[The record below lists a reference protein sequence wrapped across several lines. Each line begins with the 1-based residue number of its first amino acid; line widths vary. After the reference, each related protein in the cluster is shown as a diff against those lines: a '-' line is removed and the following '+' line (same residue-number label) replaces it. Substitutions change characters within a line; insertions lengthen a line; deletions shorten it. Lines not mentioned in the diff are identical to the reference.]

1 MTLNVCLHSPFS
13 IQSLRF
19 LKDKIVMFIVPR
31 MRTLSSSAD
40 TYSLDDQ
47 HDGRLSL
54 RAAGAIWITL
64 SGIGWAAIYLF
75 VERLIA

>member
-1 MTLNVCLHSPFS
+1 
-13 IQSLRF
+13 
-19 LKDKIVMFIVPR
+19 MFIVPR